1 MSPLTRN
8 RKPPA
13 WCAPCPRGGEG
24 SSGSAQS
31 RAPGLRPRAGWLRLR
46 AGVRPRVARPAARCA
61 ARAAGV
67 PPAGGFAPSRSP
79 SGGRS
84 RAKRSPFVRLPA
96 KSPPEQNADGL
107 CSVKFMRPFKH
118 LLEGSHKQF
127 LSAGYKANDTLARSL
142 KRRQKESPTRV
153 LRVEALDC
161 PPGIKKISIDFG
173 TMDLILRNHKTYLN
187 FLILVS
193 SLQVKKEIGNRIE

>member
-1 MSPLTRN
+1 MVRPLSAR
-8 RKPPA
+8 
-13 WCAPCPRGGEG
+13 RGGFL
-24 SSGSAQS
+24 
-31 RAPGLRPRAGWLRLR
+31 RLRTVPRPGLRPRAGWLRLWAGCAHASRGLRLAAPHGRRGCRLR
-46 AGVRPRVARPAARCA
+46 AGS
-61 ARAAGV
+61 
-67 PPAGGFAPSRSP
+67 PPPVP

-96 KSPPEQNADGL
+96 KSPPEQNANGL

-127 LSAGYKANDTLARSL
+127 LSAGYKSNDTLARSL
-142 KRRQKESPTRV
+142 KRRQKESPTCV

-173 TMDLILRNHKTYLN
+173 TVDLTLRNHKTYLN
-187 FLILVS
+187 FLILGS
-193 SLQVKKEIGNRIE
+193 GLQGKKESGNP

>member
-8 RKPPA
+8 RKPSA
-13 WCAPCPRGGEG
+13 WCASCPRGGEG

-31 RAPGLRPRAGWLRLR
+31 RAPACGRARAGSASGRGAPTRRAAFGSLRR
-46 AGVRPRVARPAARCA
+46 TGGGGAACGRVRP
-61 ARAAGV
+61 
-67 PPAGGFAPSRSP
+67 PSRPP

-118 LLEGSHKQF
+118 LLKGSHKQF

-142 KRRQKESPTRV
+142 KHRQKESPTRV

-161 PPGIKKISIDFG
+161 PPGDKKD
-173 TMDLILRNHKTYLN
+173 T
-187 FLILVS
+187 
-193 SLQVKKEIGNRIE
+193 NRFWDCGLDPS

>member
-1 MSPLTRN
+1 M
-8 RKPPA
+8 
-13 WCAPCPRGGEG
+13 
-24 SSGSAQS
+24 
-31 RAPGLRPRAGWLRLR
+31 
-46 AGVRPRVARPAARCA
+46 
-61 ARAAGV
+61 
-67 PPAGGFAPSRSP
+67 PPAGGFAPPPVPP

-107 CSVKFMRPFKH
+107 CSVKFMRPSKH
-118 LLEGSHKQF
+118 LEGSHKQF

-173 TMDLILRNHKTYLN
+173 TVDLTLRNHKTYLN

-193 SLQVKKEIGNRIE
+193 SLQGQRRAETA